1 MHLPDVNCWLALIF
15 EVHTHHRQAKKWFDL
30 AGFDSCAFCRLTQQG
45 FLRLATNRQV
55 FGEETITMEKAW
67 FCYDELLDDERVYFI
82 QKPEELENVWR
93 GLTTNRSYSHRVWN
107 DAYLVA
113 FAQKAGL
120 EIVTFDQGFKEYKS
134 SSVTV
139 LS

>member
-1 MHLPDVNCWLALIF
+1 MHLLDINCWLALIF
-15 EVHTHHRQAKKWFDL
+15 EVHAHHKQAKAWFESE
-30 AGFDSCAFCRLTQQG
+30 GFDSCAFCRLTQQG

-67 FCYDELLDDERVYFI
+67 FCYNELLEDERVYYI
-82 QKPEELENVWR
+82 QEPERLENVWR

-107 DAYLVA
+107 NAYLVA
-113 FAQKAGL
+113 FAQEAGL
-120 EIVTFDQGFKEYKS
+120 DIVTFDQGFKEYRS
-134 SSVTV
+134 ARVTV